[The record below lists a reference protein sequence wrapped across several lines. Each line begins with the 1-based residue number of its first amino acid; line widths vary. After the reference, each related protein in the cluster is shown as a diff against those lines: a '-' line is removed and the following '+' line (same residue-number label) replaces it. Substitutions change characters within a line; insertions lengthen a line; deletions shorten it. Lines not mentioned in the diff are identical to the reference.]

1 MKREIYK
8 PPTVKIIRV
17 VMEQNIAQ
25 VNISVKLA
33 LEPWEEELVPVGED
47 PDTEGG
53 DFYVF
58 Y

>member
-1 MKREIYK
+1 MGKKIYE
-8 PPTVKIIRV
+8 PPTVRIIRV
-17 VMEQNIAQ
+17 VMEQSIAQ
-25 VNISVKLA
+25 VNLSIQLVLD
-33 LEPWEEELVPVGED
+33 PWEEEPIPVGED